1 MAADGTANTNGTFQV
16 IAKNPG
22 TAVSKAVSF
31 TIDHNGAKK
40 TYNAI
45 QGTAGVANTATGASK
60 KVETASTVNYT
71 AGDKVK
77 VTGTLADGRTFEV
90 MLEAGKD
97 FKIDTTTRNNTVA
110 NLAEAF
116 KSKDVTVTLKDANG
130 NDAGTM
136 TGEDLF
142 GAKGE
147 FTASATAGALTIEA
161 KKAGLAS
168 THNSSEIT
176 AITAVPVDAVDAK
189 LTKNLAEAQT
199 SAASKFTVD
208 DKLAYG
214 TAIKVGD
221 KTYEIVADA
230 RDTSSRNNTA
240 IVVKDLT
247 DSKAVAKA
255 LADAISENEK
265 GSYTAEADGSTVTIS
280 SDKIGSDQKA
290 LSVTTPYG
298 DKVKT
303 ASFTFNPKAVK
314 EGSVLTFNDNT
325 YEFVKKGGAAKE
337 GNIAIEL
344 DDPAKATAKEL
355 GDAFANVLK
364 NGTATVD
371 ANGKVTLKGIEAEDG
386 TIADPVVTWE
396 NNLVL
401 QIGDTADSFNQL
413 SVKLSDMHTTA
424 LGIDGIDIGN
434 QEGAQA
440 AIDVIK
446 DAINY
451 VSGVRGDFGAIQ
463 NRLDH
468 TANNLSVMA
477 ENIQD
482 AESAI
487 P

>member
-1 MAADGTANTNGTFQV
+1 
-16 IAKNPG
+16 
-22 TAVSKAVSF
+22 
-31 TIDHNGAKK
+31 
-40 TYNAI
+40 
-45 QGTAGVANTATGASK
+45 
-60 KVETASTVNYT
+60 
-71 AGDKVK
+71 
-77 VTGTLADGRTFEV
+77 
-90 MLEAGKD
+90 
-97 FKIDTTTRNNTVA
+97 
-110 NLAEAF
+110 
-116 KSKDVTVTLKDANG
+116 
-130 NDAGTM
+130 M

-147 FTASATAGALTIEA
+147 FAVTSTAGNLKIEA
-161 KKAGLAS
+161 KNGGTAADGGSTIDSLA
-168 THNSSEIT
+168 
-176 AITAVPVDAVDAK
+176 AVSLKPVEAP
-189 LTKNLAEAQT
+189 LTRELGDAQT
-199 SAASKFTVD
+199 AAVSQITLD

-230 RDTSSRNNTA
+230 RDTSNRNNDA
-240 IVVKDLT
+240 VVVSDLS
-247 DSKAVAKA
+247 DSTAVAKA
-255 LADAISENEK
+255 LAEAINKNEK
-265 GSYTAEADGSTVTIS
+265 GSYTAEYDGATVTIS

-303 ASFTFNPKAVK
+303 ASFTFNPKTVK

-434 QEGAQA
+434 QEGAAA

-487 P
+487 RDTDVAAEMMSYVKNNILVQSAQAMLAQANQVPQGVLQLLG